1 MPLDQI
7 DLDRTLKLMG
17 LGRFGDAK
25 IELEELL
32 RGDPKNTDL
41 LYNLGIVYIEL
52 GEVEKAIEELL
63 GCISLDPDYSNA
75 YVALGLTYHRQGDLE
90 KAKEHLLH
98 AIKINPNNLF
108 ALRNL
113 AYLLGKGG
121 DIVKSLYYL
130 KKAFNLH
137 PYDPQIIL
145 DLALAYRNLRDTE
158 KAERYFRMLMHM
170 NAPDALQA
178 VALENLESLAVGEPQ
193 PLGLSV
199 DAVFHLVEAIR
210 ILREKTVLQVQE
222 IISEITMLWR
232 HLNFE
237 DPEARY
243 TLRSLAEEF
252 NSSQMACIVY
262 AALRQFQPGA
272 SIGVDLSEEYELASE
287 LAEDEDLL

>member
-158 KAERYFRMLMHM
+158 KSERYFRMLLHM

-252 NSSQMACIVY
+252 NSSQMVCIVY

-272 SIGVDLSEEYELASE
+272 SIGVDLSEEYELATE